1 MCKLLY
7 HALSYSTLKHN
18 KKNIPL
24 FLNIILALKKK
35 KGGGGW
41 CNITLAEDLLDFS
54 QADSTFCASFHWQQC
69 FLLFIEARSDISK
82 IEKRFESW
90 QIQMC
95 GRRGR
100 GGKMPNLPQSLTT
113 QEPASL
119 TGEGLPLDSEAPL
132 RECSESLQAKYLIN
146 DSQQTHIKSTHT
158 PPPSSAG
165 PQRNWIKCTPSAIP
179 PTGPR
184 AKNSSTSCTYNTR
197 THTSMQTHIYTQPKW
212 GCSYINADRM
222 QPTPMGCTAIPYMHF
237 FYILKMS
244 RSPLTELQLVES
256 SI

>member
-1 MCKLLY
+1 
-7 HALSYSTLKHN
+7 
-18 KKNIPL
+18 
-24 FLNIILALKKK
+24 
-35 KGGGGW
+35 
-41 CNITLAEDLLDFS
+41 
-54 QADSTFCASFHWQQC
+54 
-69 FLLFIEARSDISK
+69 
-82 IEKRFESW
+82 
-90 QIQMC
+90 MC

-244 RSPLTELQLVES
+244 RSPPHWTAAGRELYTGTVHWCNIHNAISISTVQLPYNASFIGVLFLTLQPWLYIHIYLSRNQREDTS
-256 SI
+256 DPQKYRNSNI